1 LAYKKNPDAVKI
13 VDDTG
18 RELTSAQIDAEL
30 RRIDEECEA
39 ITSSIREIEDKA
51 DKKI

>member
-1 LAYKKNPDAVKI
+1 MAYKKNPDAVKI